1 MSILCATK
9 ICLDGFASR
18 SRLPLPA
25 PKGFPDKTNKK
36 AVQEIIPTPH
46 IYTHKFSSG
55 LVKLNIIRYNRT
67 RRSNAVV

>member
-1 MSILCATK
+1 MRILCAKKYILTV
-9 ICLDGFASR
+9 LPQGAGQ
-18 SRLPLPA
+18 PLPA
-25 PKGFPDKTNKK
+25 PKGFSDKTNKK